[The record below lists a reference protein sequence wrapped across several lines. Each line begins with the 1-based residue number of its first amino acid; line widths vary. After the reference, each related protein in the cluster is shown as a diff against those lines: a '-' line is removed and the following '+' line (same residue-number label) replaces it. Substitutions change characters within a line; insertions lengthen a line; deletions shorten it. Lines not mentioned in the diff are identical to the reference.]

1 MENSEVLDTPEVTP
15 KDGPIQQDVDA
26 INDKA
31 PAVLEQDTNMYTS
44 AKAPQQVVV
53 GEKDHTK
60 DIMNNQ
66 EASKTYGYTSQQAKD
81 YDKTVNTTT
90 VQSTGAN
97 MSATWDAEF
106 KMGKEYTAKEGE
118 DYSWNKLAAEMAQ
131 LDYDQEANQARYES
145 IQAKQELDKAASSA
159 WNDYFAS
166 AYSARQTQEKMGWT
180 GGQRTASD
188 LQVAFLKA
196 ETASNMY
203 TQDEMQKYGVETKLG
218 IARMY
223 AEANQKTLALQ
234 YYQDAI
240 DQALSEADQTGWY
253 IPPEAAEMFKQQEI
267 ARQIASKPDATYEE
281 KQRAEQVN
289 KACQAYYDNLGFQRG
304 YAYDENG
311 NVVTEY
317 YGIKT
322 LATLTYEETVR
333 NNKVN
338 EELQRE
344 ANDISRQNLAATWKN
359 IELQEKNL
367 KLTYSMQNQINSN
380 AIAADLRDGVAKTTK
395 SSSPDNYYVGD
406 NGKAIAIT
414 PGTQIIKDNNNYY
427 VLISD
432 GTGTGTYKQVWN
444 SNQAHAT
451 EHAEKYGTNNNYRPK

>member
-15 KDGPIQQDVDA
+15 KDGAIQQDVDA
-26 INDKA
+26 INDQA

-66 EASKTYGYTSQQAKD
+66 EAAKTYGYTSQQAKD

-118 DYSWNKLAAEMAQ
+118 DYSWNKLATEMAQ
-131 LDYDQEANQARYES
+131 LDYDKEANQARYES

-166 AYSARQTQEKMGWT
+166 EYSARQTQEKMGWT
-180 GGQRTASD
+180 GGQKTASD
-188 LQVAFLKA
+188 LQVAFLQA
-196 ETASNMY
+196 EIASNMY

-223 AEANQKTLALQ
+223 AEAKQKTLALQ

-253 IPPEAAEMFKQQEI
+253 IPPEAAEMFKQQEM
-267 ARQIASKPDATYEE
+267 AKEIASKPDATYEE

-289 KACQAYYDNLGFQRG
+289 KACQAYYDNLGFQKG
-304 YAYDENG
+304 YAYDKYG

-317 YGIKT
+317 YGIET
-322 LATLTYEETVR
+322 LSTLTYEETVR
-333 NNKVN
+333 NNKIN

-344 ANDISRQNLAATWKN
+344 ANKISRQNLAATWKS

-367 KLTYSMQNQINSN
+367 KLGWYIQNQNEISKITEN
-380 AIAADLRDGVAKTTK
+380 GTK
-395 SSSPDNYYVGD
+395 QNKVYIGSEKSPSLASTNVYISGQLYRVP
-406 NGKAIAIT
+406 NWNT
-414 PGTQIIKDNNNYY
+414 NNHVMLDNNWSFYQQGQAMY
-427 VLISD
+427 ATD
-432 GTGTGTYKQVWN
+432 GTKMVQLT
-444 SNQAHAT
+444 
-451 EHAEKYGTNNNYRPK
+451 KYDK